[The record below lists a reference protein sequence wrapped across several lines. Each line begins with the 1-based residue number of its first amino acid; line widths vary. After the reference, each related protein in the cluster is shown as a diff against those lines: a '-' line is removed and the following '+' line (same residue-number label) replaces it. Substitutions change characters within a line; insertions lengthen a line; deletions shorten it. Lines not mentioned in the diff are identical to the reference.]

1 MNVVVVGGGKLAYFL
16 SRTLLA
22 KGHAVTVINGDP
34 EECTWLARHIR
45 ATIVHGDGSDPTVLE
60 ESGADAA
67 EALLAVTPW
76 DEHNLV
82 ICQLANTH
90 FEVPQ
95 TLALVNDPEHEEVF
109 HRLGVTAVSTTRIL
123 ASLIEQRVSFD
134 EVINLIPVG
143 EGKATVSEVTLDGDS
158 PVVGSALTDI
168 QLPEDSLIAFI
179 LRAGEPVVPR
189 GGTVLEAQ
197 DRLVVITLPENHGA
211 TLAVLTGEQSEQ
223 KT

>member
-1 MNVVVVGGGKLAYFL
+1 
-16 SRTLLA
+16 
-22 KGHAVTVINGDP
+22 
-34 EECTWLARHIR
+34 
-45 ATIVHGDGSDPTVLE
+45 
-60 ESGADAA
+60 
-67 EALLAVTPW
+67 
-76 DEHNLV
+76 
-82 ICQLANTH
+82 
-90 FEVPQ
+90 
-95 TLALVNDPEHEEVF
+95 VNDPEHEEVF

-189 GGTVLEAQ
+189 GGTVLEAE